1 VPILGRTK
9 PNADSNWR
17 VFAPRSALPLRKV
30 MQLIGFASG
39 SQRDILGISIWSS
52 TQSRGNI
59 FLSKRNKTAGKR
71 QKPPDNG
78 QAAQPQW
85 HIFQWKLIAKV

>member
-1 VPILGRTK
+1 MPILGRTK

-59 FLSKRNKTAGKR
+59 FLSKRNKLQASARNRQTTGKQR
-71 QKPPDNG
+71 NHNG
-78 QAAQPQW
+78 T
-85 HIFQWKLIAKV
+85 FFNGS